1 MKAGEYFDKY
11 GAIIFDEA
19 AHGKTD
25 ALLDM
30 FKEMYLEIDQICKT
44 RNVTL
49 VSGQVSVVKELNTK
63 WNKVRTLFIK
73 KYTASPLKPDA
84 IQSYYIKHH
93 PETESSFVRD
103 KPPEKFEPSEAQ
115 KEWDKMSQ
123 TSKFLVAMSMIG
135 AMAREDIDLN

>member
-1 MKAGEYFDKY
+1 MKAVEYFDKY

-19 AHGKTD
+19 SHGKTD

-30 FKEMYLEIDQICKT
+30 FNEMYLEIDQICKT

-49 VSGQVSVVKELNTK
+49 VSGQISVVKELNTK
-63 WNKVRTLFIK
+63 WNKVRTLFTK

-84 IQSYYIKHH
+84 IQNYYIKHH
-93 PETESSFVRD
+93 PETEGYFIRN

-115 KEWDKMSQ
+115 KEWDKMSP
-123 TSKFLVAMSMIG
+123 TSKFLVSLAMMG
-135 AMAREDIDLN
+135 AMARGEMDIN